1 MYKFKYGDKVKVVS
15 HSETVAYFGGDSVCL
30 AEIGTESTVV
40 NICDQLVGIKGEV
53 HYLHVEDLILLE
65 NAEKEVLIGDG
76 VEVEPVSKD
85 NVNGI
90 PSDGGSSDY
99 YFTKLP
105 QHLINRI
112 VETGGIEIK
121 DIIRYVFDN
130 SADAFNIVKAQ
141 KRIVE
146 ASKGK
151 GKLGITALYDA
162 NKIKFFAN
170 EQYEAIK
177 QGEVE

>member
-1 MYKFKYGDKVKVVS
+1 MSKFKIGDKVQVVSLQETYRGDCNIPVGCVGTVVS
-15 HSETVAYFGGDSVCL
+15 HCVGGGYLNYVVEFQDNEGVCKSWSWNESNLELVKKCVKVET
-30 AEIGTESTVV
+30 
-40 NICDQLVGIKGEV
+40 
-53 HYLHVEDLILLE
+53 
-65 NAEKEVLIGDG
+65 
-76 VEVEPVSKD
+76 VSKD

-105 QHLINRI
+105 QHLINQI

-151 GKLGITALYDA
+151 GKSGITALYDA

>member
-1 MYKFKYGDKVKVVS
+1 MSKFKKGDKVRS
-15 HSETVAYFGGDSVCL
+15 
-30 AEIGTESTVV
+30 VV
-40 NICDQLVGIKGEV
+40 NDSSMLTIGNVYTVTGVDEDYVWVESDEGEID
-53 HYLHVEDLILLE
+53 YFYPKKFELFEEGSED
-65 NAEKEVLIGDG
+65 K
-76 VEVEPVSKD
+76 PVSKD

-105 QHLINRI
+105 RHLIDQI

-130 SADAFNIVKAQ
+130 NADAFNIVKAQ

-151 GKLGITALYDA
+151 GKSGITALYDA

>member
-1 MYKFKYGDKVKVVS
+1 MDEDYVWVENDEGVIDYFYPKKFELFEEG
-15 HSETVAYFGGDSVCL
+15 
-30 AEIGTESTVV
+30 
-40 NICDQLVGIKGEV
+40 
-53 HYLHVEDLILLE
+53 VED
-65 NAEKEVLIGDG
+65 K
-76 VEVEPVSKD
+76 PVSKD
-85 NVNGI
+85 SVNGI

-105 QHLINRI
+105 RHLIDQI

-130 SADAFNIVKAQ
+130 NADAFNIVKAQ